1 MKRTKRWIPLL
12 CTVLLATLLLGAMP
26 AHAEAL
32 DLSRKLTI
40 SYYHNGA
47 GQGRYPDEQD
57 VILKVLNEKFN
68 MDLQLNVIES
78 EYVSK
83 LNLQVASGNVPDIM
97 QVTAAQFSEFLAQD
111 LLLPIED
118 YVERMPNFMA
128 TYPDVLEDETLRV
141 DGHLYFLAGNRPPEG
156 VVKSYYSLWV
166 RQDWLDNLGLAV
178 PTTLEEVKEV
188 AVAFAQQ
195 DPDGNGQNDTFGYTG
210 MGAAAGSLNA
220 LNPLLGAFGV
230 GMNDYILQD
239 GKLVYCAATPEY
251 ENALAWIGDFI
262 DTGAVDP
269 DMMLMDTFDQVR
281 EKVYR
286 NQVGMIYMSWAEFVK
301 PPYDEMLAEMTPD
314 AQWVQI
320 EAPVGPGGSF
330 DSVYNIPGAKNSGR
344 VLSAELANDPEKLA
358 RVLAYLDYIVAG
370 EGERLVCYGVEG
382 EHYTMEDGVI
392 TPTDR
397 MGEVSYAWQHQV
409 MGRNEP
415 VYLATKFPTCQAEI
429 GFAADLPRID
439 GYSNYV
445 GIPEGRNKADLQR
458 YVTEET
464 TRFIYGKRDLATFDE
479 YVSVLMGTY
488 GLQDY
493 IDLGIDTM
501 NQAGIAAQ

>member
-1 MKRTKRWIPLL
+1 MKGNRKWLSLFLAVLTLIMLGSIPA
-12 CTVLLATLLLGAMP
+12 VQ
-26 AHAEAL
+26 AEGL
-32 DLSRKLTI
+32 DLSKKMTI
-40 SYYHNGA
+40 SYYHNGG
-47 GQGRYPDEQD
+47 GQGRFPDDQD

-78 EYVSK
+78 EYASK

-97 QVTAAQFSEFLAQD
+97 QVTAAQFAEFLDQD

-118 YVERMPNFMA
+118 YVDQMPNFMA
-128 TYPDVLEDETLRV
+128 TYPDLLTDETLRV
-141 DGHLYFLAGNRPPEG
+141 DGHLYFLSGNRPPEG
-156 VVKSYYSLWV
+156 VVKSYYSIWV
-166 RQDWLDNLGLAV
+166 RQDWLDKLGLSA
-178 PTTLEEVKEV
+178 PTTLEEFQAV

-210 MGAAAGSLNA
+210 MGAAAGQLNA
-220 LNPLLGAFGV
+220 LNPLLGAYGV

-239 GKLVYCAATPEY
+239 GTLVYSATAPEY
-251 ENALAWIGDFI
+251 RDALEWIKGFI

-301 PPYDEMLAEMTPD
+301 PPYDQMLAEMTPD
-314 AQWVQI
+314 AKWVQI
-320 EAPVGPGGSF
+320 TPPEGPGGVY
-330 DSVYNIPGAKNSGR
+330 DGVYNVPGAKNSGR
-344 VLSAELANDPEKLA
+344 VLSVELAKDPEKLA

-370 EGERLVCYGVEG
+370 EGERLVCYGIEG
-382 EHYTMEDGVI
+382 DHYTMDGDTI

-397 MGEVSYAWQHQV
+397 VGEVSYAWQHQV

-415 VYLATKFPTCQAEI
+415 VYLATKFPTCHDQI
-429 GFAADLPRID
+429 QFAADLPRID
-439 GYSNYV
+439 GYNNFV
-445 GIPEGRNKADLQR
+445 GIPKDRNKADLQR

-464 TRFIYGKRDLATFDE
+464 TRFIYGKRALDTFDA
-479 YVSVLMGTY
+479 YVSVLYDSY
-488 GLQDY
+488 GLKDY
-493 IDLGIDTM
+493 LDLGIETLR
-501 NQAGIAAQ
+501 QAGIEAQ